1 METKILS
8 FDVGIKNLAYCL
20 MTKSND
26 NVIVKDW
33 NIINLV
39 EDRDL
44 CCYELRTKN
53 KCGKIARFT
62 CNKLIHKENEE
73 TMKVNGETNQITLCK
88 AHSTKFIPTID
99 KLEENNTFICNHLKC
114 KNPASIVICNKRDWS
129 FCDKHEKNTKKILT
143 QFKPKKLQGQ
153 NCSQQPIQELAV
165 KLFTKLDS
173 FKTFLDVEEVLI
185 ENQPSLKN
193 PNMKTIA
200 TLLYSYF
207 VFRGVI
213 DKNKT
218 NSMIK
223 NIKFISPSN
232 KLKVM
237 KNVTNEKLE
246 TAKDKREE
254 YEITKGLGLIYCQTL
269 INENEKKYLEGHTKK
284 DDLCDSYLQGFRYL
298 FLNGIPKFY
307 EDKLKSIGDDKLKV
321 DEIKKTKRKINKVE
335 DKNK

>member
-1 METKILS
+1 MDTKILS

-20 MTKSND
+20 MTKKD
-26 NVIVKDW
+26 DCIIIKDW

-44 CCYELRTKN
+44 CSYELRTKN
-53 KCGKIARFT
+53 KCGKIARFV
-62 CNKLIHKENEE
+62 CNRINEE
-73 TMKVNGETNQITLCK
+73 SSETNITLCK
-88 AHSTKFIPTID
+88 AHSTKFIPSID
-99 KLEENNTFICNHLKC
+99 KLEENNMFICNHLKC
-114 KNPASIVICNKRDWS
+114 KNSATVVISDKKEWS
-129 FCDKHEKNTKKILT
+129 FCDRHEKDTKKILT
-143 QFKPKKLQGQ
+143 QFKPKKLHGQ
-153 NCSQQPIQELAV
+153 NCSQQPIQELAT

-173 FKTFLDVEEVLI
+173 MKEILDVEEVLI

-207 VFRGVI
+207 VFRGII

-218 NSMIK
+218 NSKIN

-237 KNVTNEKLE
+237 KSVTNEKLD

-254 YEITKGLGLIYCQTL
+254 YEITKGLSLIYCQAL
-269 INENEKKYLEGHTKK
+269 INENEKKFLENHVKK
-284 DDLCDSYLQGFRYL
+284 DDLCDAYLQGFRYL
-298 FLNGIPKFY
+298 FIEGIPTLY
-307 EDKLKSIGDDKLKV
+307 QDKLLTISQDKLTV
-321 DEIKKTKRKINKVE
+321 NEIKKTKRKTKTKTI
-335 DKNK
+335 

>member
-20 MTKSND
+20 MTKKD
-26 NVIVKDW
+26 DFIIIKDW

-44 CCYELRTKN
+44 CCFELRTKN

-62 CNKLIHKENEE
+62 SS
-73 TMKVNGETNQITLCK
+73 GITLCK
-88 AHSTKFIPTID
+88 AHSTKFIPSID

-114 KNPASIVICNKRDWS
+114 KNSATVVIQNNENWS
-129 FCDKHEKNTKKILT
+129 FCDKHEKDTKKILT

-153 NCSQQPIQELAV
+153 NCSQQPLQELSV

-173 FKTFLDVEEVLI
+173 MKDFLDVEEVLI

-207 VFRGVI
+207 VFRGII

-218 NSMIK
+218 NSILN

-237 KNVTNEKLE
+237 KNVTDEKLG

-254 YEITKGLGLIYCQTL
+254 YEITKGLGLIYCQAL
-269 INENEKKYLEGHTKK
+269 INENEKKFLENHVKK

-298 FLNGIPKFY
+298 FIGGIPKIY
-307 EDKLKSIGDDKLKV
+307 EDKLLTISQDKLTV
-321 DEIKKTKRKINKVE
+321 NEIKKTKRVKKVNK
-335 DKNK
+335 K

>member
-20 MTKSND
+20 MTKKD
-26 NVIVKDW
+26 NFITIKDW

-44 CCYELRTKN
+44 CSYELRTKN
-53 KCGKIARFT
+53 KCGKIARFV
-62 CNKLIHKENEE
+62 CNRINEE
-73 TMKVNGETNQITLCK
+73 SSETNITLCK
-88 AHSTKFIPTID
+88 AHSTKFIPSID
-99 KLEENNTFICNHLKC
+99 KLEDNNTFICNHLKC
-114 KNPASIVICNKRDWS
+114 KNPASVVIQNNKNWS
-129 FCDKHEKNTKKILT
+129 FCDKHEKDTKKILT
-143 QFKPKKLQGQ
+143 QFKPKKLLGQ
-153 NCSQQPIQELAV
+153 NCSQQPLQELSI

-173 FKTFLDVEEVLI
+173 MKDFLDVEEVLI

-207 VFRGVI
+207 VFRGII

-218 NSMIK
+218 KSILN
-223 NIKFISPSN
+223 NVKFISPSN

-237 KNVTNEKLE
+237 KGVTDEKLGK
-246 TAKDKREE
+246 AKDKREE

-269 INENEKKYLEGHTKK
+269 INENEKKFLENHVKK

-298 FLNGIPKFY
+298 FIGGIPKVY
-307 EDKLKSIGDDKLKV
+307 EDKLKSISEDKLKV
-321 DEIKKTKRKINKVE
+321 DEIKKTKRKTKS
-335 DKNK
+335 K

>member
-20 MTKSND
+20 MTKKD
-26 NVIVKDW
+26 ETITVKDW

-44 CCYELRTKN
+44 CCFELRTKN

-62 CNKLIHKENEE
+62 SLYFPSTKSELNEY
-73 TMKVNGETNQITLCK
+73 KTLCK

-99 KLEENNTFICNHLKC
+99 KLEENNTFACNHLKC
-114 KNPASIVICNKRDWS
+114 KNSASVIVSNNKEWS
-129 FCDKHEKNTKKILT
+129 FCDKHEKDTKKILT

-153 NCSQQPIQELAV
+153 NCSQQPLQELAI

-173 FKTFLDVEEVLI
+173 FKTFLDVDEVLI

-207 VFRGVI
+207 VFRGII
-213 DKNKT
+213 DKNVTKSKIT
-218 NSMIK
+218 

-237 KNVTNEKLE
+237 KGVTDDKLGK
-246 TAKDKREE
+246 AKDKREE
-254 YEITKGLGLIYCQTL
+254 YEITKGLGLIYCQAL
-269 INENEKKYLEGHTKK
+269 INQSDSKYLDVHTKK
-284 DDLCDSYLQGFRYL
+284 DDLCDCYLQGFRYL
-298 FLNGIPKFY
+298 FISGIPKFY

-321 DEIKKTKRKINKVE
+321 DEIKKSKRKITNK
-335 DKNK
+335 

>member
-1 METKILS
+1 MESKILS

-20 MTKSND
+20 MTKKND
-26 NVIVKDW
+26 DIIVNDW

-39 EDRDL
+39 EDRDI

-62 CNKLIHKENEE
+62 CKKINDKVND
-73 TMKVNGETNQITLCK
+73 KVNGEQITLCK
-88 AHSTKFIPTID
+88 VHSAKFIPTID
-99 KLEENNTFICNHLKC
+99 KLEKTNPFLCNHLKC
-114 KNPASIVICNKRDWS
+114 KNTASVIILNNEEWS
-129 FCDKHEKNTKKILT
+129 FCDKHEKDTKKIIT
-143 QFKPKKLQGQ
+143 QFKPKKLIGQ

-173 FKTFLDVEEVLI
+173 FKTFLDVDEILI

-207 VFRGVI
+207 VFRGII
-213 DKNKT
+213 DN
-218 NSMIK
+218 
-223 NIKFISPSN
+223 NITHSKIQNVKFISPSN

-237 KNVTNEKLE
+237 KNVTDEKLG
-246 TAKDKREE
+246 TAKNKREE

-269 INENEKKYLEGHTKK
+269 INQSEKKYLEVHTKK
-284 DDLCDSYLQGFRYL
+284 DDLCDAYLQGFRYL
-298 FLNGIPKFY
+298 FINGIPKIY
-307 EDKLKSIGDDKLKV
+307 EEKLKSITQDKLTV
-321 DEIKKTKRKINKVE
+321 NEIKKTKL
-335 DKNK
+335 KNKKI

>member
-8 FDVGIKNLAYCL
+8 FDVGIKNLAFCL
-20 MTKSND
+20 MTKNND
-26 NVIVKDW
+26 LITIKDW

-53 KCGKIARFT
+53 KCGKIARYT
-62 CNKLIHKENEE
+62 SNRVNKINEE
-73 TMKVNGETNQITLCK
+73 TNKEQLTLCK
-88 AHSTKFIPTID
+88 AHSIKFIPTID
-99 KLEENNTFICNHLKC
+99 KLEEDNTFICNHLKC
-114 KNPASIVICNKRDWS
+114 KNPATVVIFNNNSWS
-129 FCDKHEKNTKKILT
+129 FCDKHEKDTKKILS
-143 QFKPKKLQGQ
+143 QFKPKKLLGQ
-153 NCSQQPIQELAV
+153 NCSQQPIQELST

-173 FKTFLDVEEVLI
+173 KKDFLDVDEVLI

-207 VFRGVI
+207 VFRGII
-213 DKNKT
+213 DNKLT
-218 NSMIK
+218 NSKIQ
-223 NIKFISPSN
+223 NVKFISPSN

-237 KNVTNEKLE
+237 KSVTDEKIG

-269 INENEKKYLEGHTKK
+269 INDNEKKFLENHVKK
-284 DDLCDSYLQGFRYL
+284 DDLCDCYLQGFRYL
-298 FLNGIPKFY
+298 FISGIPKIY
-307 EDKLKSIGDDKLKV
+307 EEKLKSISQDKLTIN
-321 DEIKKTKRKINKVE
+321 EIKKTKRKTIK
-335 DKNK
+335 K

>member
-62 CNKLIHKENEE
+62 S
-73 TMKVNGETNQITLCK
+73 NGLTLCK

-99 KLEENNTFICNHLKC
+99 KLDESNTFICNHLKC
-114 KNPASIVICNKRDWS
+114 KNPASIVISNNKEWS
-129 FCDKHEKNTKKILT
+129 FCDKHEKDTKKILT
-143 QFKPKKLQGQ
+143 QFKPKKLHGQ

-173 FKTFLDVEEVLI
+173 FKTFLDVEDVLI

-213 DKNKT
+213 DKNVTKSKIT
-218 NSMIK
+218 

-237 KNVTNEKLE
+237 KGVTDEKLG

-269 INENEKKYLEGHTKK
+269 INENEKKYLEVHTKK

-298 FLNGIPKFY
+298 YISGIPKFY
-307 EDKLKSIGDDKLKV
+307 EDKLKSISDDKLKV
-321 DEIKKTKRKINKVE
+321 DEIKKTKRKTKKVINGKT
-335 DKNK
+335 NKKE

>member
-8 FDVGIKNLAYCL
+8 FDVGIKNLAFCL
-20 MTKSND
+20 MTKHND
-26 NVIVKDW
+26 LIAVKDW
-33 NIINLV
+33 DIINLV

-62 CNKLIHKENEE
+62 SLISLSTDTAE
-73 TMKVNGETNQITLCK
+73 TKTLCK
-88 AHSTKFIPTID
+88 AHSIKYIPTIN
-99 KLEENNTFICNHLKC
+99 KLEDNNTFICNHLKC
-114 KNPASIVICNKRDWS
+114 KNPASIVISDNKEWS
-129 FCDKHEKNTKKILT
+129 FCDKHEKDTKKILT
-143 QFKPKKLQGQ
+143 KYKPKKLQGQ
-153 NCSQQPIQELAV
+153 NCSQQPIQEIAT

-173 FKTFLDVEEVLI
+173 FKLFLDVEEVLI

-207 VFRGVI
+207 VFRGII
-213 DKNKT
+213 DKQKT
-218 NSMIK
+218 NSKIN

-237 KNVTNEKLE
+237 KEVTAEKIG

-269 INENEKKYLEGHTKK
+269 INENEKKYLEVHLKK

-298 FLNGIPKFY
+298 FISGIPKLY
-307 EDKLKSIGDDKLKV
+307 EDKLKSIEQNKLTV
-321 DEIKKTKRKINKVE
+321 NEIKKTKRKIKKDKNE
-335 DKNK
+335 DKND

>member
-20 MTKSND
+20 MTKKDD

-62 CNKLIHKENEE
+62 CNRG
-73 TMKVNGETNQITLCK
+73 TNGGTNQITLCK

-99 KLEENNTFICNHLKC
+99 KLENSNTFICNHLKC
-114 KNPASIVICNKRDWS
+114 KNPASVVISNNTEWS
-129 FCDKHEKNTKKILT
+129 FCDKHEKDTKKILT
-143 QFKPKKLQGQ
+143 QFKPKKLHGQ

-165 KLFTKLDS
+165 KLFTKLDLIKS
-173 FKTFLDVEEVLI
+173 FLDVEEVLI

-207 VFRGVI
+207 VFRGII
-213 DKNKT
+213 DNNKT
-218 NSMIK
+218 NSKIK

-237 KNVTNEKLE
+237 KSVTDEKLG

-269 INENEKKYLEGHTKK
+269 INNDEKKYLEVHTKK

-298 FLNGIPKFY
+298 FLNGIPKIY
-307 EDKLKSIGDDKLKV
+307 EDRLKSISDDKLKV